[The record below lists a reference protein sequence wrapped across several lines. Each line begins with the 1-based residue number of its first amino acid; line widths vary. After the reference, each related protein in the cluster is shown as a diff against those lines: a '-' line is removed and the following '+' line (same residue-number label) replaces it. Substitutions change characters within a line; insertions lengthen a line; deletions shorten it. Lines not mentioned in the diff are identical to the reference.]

1 MTLTEQHHI
10 YLRSRLFIDEH
21 FNGSLNHLVTLLW
34 MENDWNYKQIGRL
47 VGKHEAQIG
56 KILEDWKK
64 IRNELQGKIPEGS

>member
-1 MTLTEQHHI
+1 MTLTQQHHI
-10 YLRSRLFIDEH
+10 YIQARELIEQH

-34 MENDWNYKQIGRL
+34 IENDWSYKQIGRL

-64 IRNELQGKIPEGS
+64 YRDEINNINN